1 MMLWEISLLTSL
13 QTVIALIDWFIAEEV
28 EVNILYV
35 HGFGSSFDPESEKV
49 KALSEVGTVYGVN
62 LDWSQSPSV
71 ALEQISDSILENKI
85 DLVVGTS
92 MGGWAAAAS
101 GTEHG
106 IPFVSINPAINPSSS
121 LLRHVGHGVDY
132 LGRKYS
138 LSEKT
143 VAEYEPLRTGGCG
156 LILLDL
162 ADDVIDARSTINSYS
177 EHYQCVEF
185 HGGSHRFEHMRESLA
200 TITEFYSSA
209 EIIYGLDEI

>member
-1 MMLWEISLLTSL
+1 M
-13 QTVIALIDWFIAEEV
+13 
-28 EVNILYV
+28 NILYV
-35 HGFGSSFDPESEKV
+35 HGFGSSFDPSSEKV
-49 KALSEVGTVYGVN
+49 QLLGTLGEIHGINVDWTDSPSDILESISEVIFEK
-62 LDWSQSPSV
+62 Q
-71 ALEQISDSILENKI
+71 I

-106 IPFVSINPAINPSSS
+106 IPFVSINPAVNPSSS

-162 ADDVIDARSTINSYS
+162 ADDVIDAHSTINSYS

-185 HGGSHRFEHMRESLA
+185 QGGSHRFEHMRESLA

>member
-1 MMLWEISLLTSL
+1 MMLWAISPPTLL
-13 QTVIALIDWFIAEEV
+13 QTVIALIDWFIVEEV

-49 KALSEVGTVYGVN
+49 KVLSELGTVYGVN
-62 LDWSQSPSV
+62 LDWSQSPSA
-71 ALEQISDSILENKI
+71 ALELISDSILENKI

-101 GTEHG
+101 GTENG

-156 LILLDL
+156 LVLLAID
-162 ADDVIDARSTINSYS
+162 DDVIDPRETINNYS
-177 EHYQCVEF
+177 NQYDCRIFET
-185 HGGSHRFEHMRESLA
+185 GGHRFERLREALPL
-200 TITEFYSSA
+200 ITQFYSSA
-209 EIIYGLDEI
+209 EIIYGLDEV